1 MDEAR
6 LNKLRVELDK
16 ARKKRDEW
24 DTKVKNLERRYSE
37 AEKVCVYGI
46 FQAANLTPEQ
56 LAEVIKNAAGL
67 PRIHPQPAGCG
78 NGRQRIDGVEHAR
91 NGFLYCH
98 HL

>member
-6 LNKLRVELDK
+6 LNKLKEELEK

-24 DTKVKNLERRYSE
+24 DAKVKNLEHRYSE

-67 PRIHPQPAGCG
+67 SRIPAFTKE
-78 NGRQRIDGVEHAR
+78 NETAEDGI
-91 NGFLYCH
+91 
-98 HL
+98 

>member
-6 LNKLRVELDK
+6 LNKLKEELEK
-16 ARKKRDEW
+16 ACKKRDEW
-24 DTKVKNLERRYSE
+24 DAKVKNLERRYSE

-67 PRIHPQPAGCG
+67 SRIPAFTKE
-78 NGRQRIDGVEHAR
+78 NETAEDGIYEKED
-91 NGFLYCH
+91 NEE
-98 HL
+98 

>member
-6 LNKLRVELDK
+6 LNKLREELEK
-16 ARKKRDEW
+16 AGKKRDEW

-67 PRIHPQPAGCG
+67 PRIPGFTAK
-78 NGRQRIDGVEHAR
+78 NDTAEDGIFEKED
-91 NGFLYCH
+91 NEE
-98 HL
+98 

>member
-6 LNKLRVELDK
+6 LNRLREELEK

-24 DTKVKNLERRYSE
+24 DTKVKTLERRYSE
-37 AEKVCVYGI
+37 SEKVCVYGI

-67 PRIHPQPAGCG
+67 PRIPAFTKE
-78 NGRQRIDGVEHAR
+78 NDTAEDGIYEKED
-91 NGFLYCH
+91 NEE
-98 HL
+98 

>member
-6 LNKLRVELDK
+6 LNRLREELEK

-24 DTKVKNLERRYSE
+24 DAKVKNLERRYSE

-56 LAEVIKNAAGL
+56 LAEVIKNAAGPQKKREPSL
-67 PRIHPQPAGCG
+67 SHPEAVG
-78 NGRQRIDGVEHAR
+78 IAR
-91 NGFLYCH
+91 NTR
-98 HL
+98 